1 MKSIKL
7 RIWLILHGA
16 KYLMLLYVGKIPSH
30 FIRKAIYSS
39 VGMRIGR
46 ATAIYSG
53 AEIRR
58 PECIEIGEGTII
70 GHHAILD
77 GRLGINIGRNVNF
90 STGVWIWTVQHDY
103 RDPHFGDAGGAV
115 TIGDNAW
122 ISCRVTILP
131 GVTIGEGAVV
141 AAGAV
146 VTQNVEPYT
155 VVGGIPAKK
164 IGERP
169 RDIRYFLGD
178 ASPIPFV

>member
-1 MKSIKL
+1 
-7 RIWLILHGA
+7 
-16 KYLMLLYVGKIPSH
+16 MLLYVGKIPSH

-178 ASPIPFV
+178 ALPIPFV